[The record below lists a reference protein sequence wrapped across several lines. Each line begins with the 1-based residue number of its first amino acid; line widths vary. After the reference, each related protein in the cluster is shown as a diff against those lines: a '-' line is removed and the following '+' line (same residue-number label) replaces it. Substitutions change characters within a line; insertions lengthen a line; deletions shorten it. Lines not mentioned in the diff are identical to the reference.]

1 MRDITSVDHK
11 RVSDLSQLSIRWG
24 RWCLKSLMHK
34 FPLEQLRNGIGAD
47 TKLEVALPNRRPSHG
62 GSEIE
67 AQHLA
72 ETVATV
78 AFDSAI
84 AGAASASAFC
94 HEPTAGEADYRL
106 RSRRICLR
114 QTNTTRWTQWHK

>member
-1 MRDITSVDHK
+1 
-11 RVSDLSQLSIRWG
+11 
-24 RWCLKSLMHK
+24 MHK

-47 TKLEVALPNRRPSHG
+47 TKLEVALPDRRPSHG

-67 AQHLA
+67 AQPLA

-78 AFDSAI
+78 AFD
-84 AGAASASAFC
+84 GATTASAFC

-106 RSRRICLR
+106 RSRRLCLR
-114 QTNTTRWTQWHK
+114 QTNKARWTQQHK

>member
-24 RWCLKSLMHK
+24 RWCLKSLMRK

-47 TKLEVALPNRRPSHG
+47 TKLEVALPDRRPSHG

-72 ETVATV
+72 V
-78 AFDSAI
+78 DS

-106 RSRRICLR
+106 RSRRICL
-114 QTNTTRWTQWHK
+114 